1 MALIVAPEEIATGSA
16 SVTPFAWTPDPVQA
30 RASRLQRFIDRHGFP
45 GYDALYARSIEDPA
59 WFWGAVVDDLGL
71 QWVQPYTQ
79 VLDLSRGLPWPRWF
93 VGGRTNL
100 TVNALDR
107 HLAAGHGDHLA
118 VIHEGEDGAIRTLS
132 YAELHRE
139 VEHFA
144 SALRRLGLKP
154 GDIAGVFL
162 PMTPETVIATLAL
175 SRIGAIYVPIFSGF
189 AAPAVASR
197 LADCRARLLIT
208 ADGFYRRGH
217 LVAMKPVAD
226 EAAAQ
231 APSVERIIVVRR
243 TGAPVP
249 WTAGR
254 DLWWHEIAPGAG
266 DAGAPDDAGADGS
279 AAVMDPEDPF
289 MIIYTSGTTGRP
301 KGTVHV
307 HMGFPLKGTMD
318 LAYCFDVRPDDR
330 VLWYT
335 DIGWMMGPWLIM
347 GTLWLGA
354 TMVLYDGV
362 PDHPGPDRLWALIAR
377 HRVTVLGISPT
388 AIRALMRHGDDP
400 PRRHDL
406 TSLRILGSTGEP
418 WNPEPWA
425 WYFERIGGGRCPI
438 MNYSGGTEI
447 SGGILC
453 CDLLHPQAP
462 TAFSGPI
469 PGIAADVYDE
479 HGRSIRGTGAVG
491 ELVIT
496 QPWPGMTRGFWQDP
510 QRYLDTYW
518 SRWPNVW
525 VHGDWVRADPD
536 GFWYILGRSD
546 DTLNVAG
553 KRIGPAEVESA
564 LTTHPAVSESAAI
577 GVPHDL
583 KGEVIVCFAVLRP
596 GYEPSAALRDEL
608 LRVAARHLGKAL
620 APDDIRFVRDLPKTR
635 NAKVMRRVIRAV
647 ALGLDPGDISSLEN
661 PQASTEI
668 PRIR

>member
-1 MALIVAPEEIATGSA
+1 LRRRNALPYNGPIAAAEEILTGPTTAAPSG
-16 SVTPFAWTPDPVQA
+16 WTPDPALA
-30 RASRLQRFIDRHGFP
+30 RASRLQRFIDRHGFS

-71 QWVQPYTQ
+71 QWMQPYTQ
-79 VLDLSRGLPWPRWF
+79 VLDLSRGLPWARWF
-93 VGGRTNL
+93 IGGRTNL
-100 TVNALDR
+100 TLNALDR
-107 HLAAGHGDHLA
+107 HLAAGRGAHLA
-118 VIHEGEDGAIRTLS
+118 VIHEGEDGAVRTLS
-132 YAELHRE
+132 YAELHDE
-139 VEHFA
+139 VERFA
-144 SALRRLGLKP
+144 AALRRLGVGR

-162 PMTPETVIATLAL
+162 PMMPETVIATLAL

-189 AAPAVASR
+189 AAPAVAAR
-197 LADCRARLLIT
+197 LADCDARFLIT
-208 ADGFYRRGH
+208 ADGFQRRGH
-217 LVAMKPVAD
+217 LVEMKPTADDAVARV
-226 EAAAQ
+226 
-231 APSVERIIVVRR
+231 PSVERVIVVRR
-243 TGAPVP
+243 TGQPVP
-249 WTAGR
+249 WTRGR
-254 DLWWHEIAPGAG
+254 DLWWHEVMSDATAG
-266 DAGAPDDAGADGS
+266 GS
-279 AAVMDPEDPF
+279 AESMDPEDSF

-307 HMGFPLKGTMD
+307 HMGFPLKGAMD
-318 LAYCFDVRPDDR
+318 MAYCFDVRPDDR

-362 PDHPGPDRLWALIAR
+362 PDHPETDRLWALIAR
-377 HRVTVLGISPT
+377 HRATVLGISPT

-406 TSLRILGSTGEP
+406 GSLRILGSTGEP
-418 WNPEPWA
+418 WNPEPWT

-453 CDLLHPQAP
+453 CDPLHPQRPA
-462 TAFSGPI
+462 AFTGPI
-469 PGIAADVYDE
+469 PGIAADVYDDS
-479 HGRSIRGTGAVG
+479 GRSIRGTGAVG
-491 ELVIT
+491 ELVIA

-518 SRWPNVW
+518 SRWPGVW

-564 LTTHPAVSESAAI
+564 LTTHPAVSESAAV
-577 GVPHDL
+577 GVPHDV
-583 KGEVIVCFAVLRP
+583 KGEVIVCFTVLRP
-596 GYEPSAALRDEL
+596 GYEPSAGLRREL
-608 LRVAARHLGKAL
+608 LRVAAQQLGKAL
-620 APDDIRFVRDLPKTR
+620 APEDIRFVRDLPKTR

-647 ALGLDPGDISSLEN
+647 ALGQDPGDISSLEN
-661 PQASTEI
+661 PQATADI
-668 PRIR
+668 PRVR